1 YAGVD
6 GVAGLPP
13 GISALAG
20 DGSQGL
26 GLRQRY
32 SVTEIRN
39 GRQRRNL
46 GTGPMYVLPSNIG
59 PRSMPDYEQ
68 LAEQGLFDL
77 NNGGRIFAGQR
88 DETFYID
95 LGATFDTFNFRAP
108 PILDP
113 LQDSNDQDNPF
124 GNDMLSGFNVNSI
137 AIEVPISELTTDP
150 NAQIGVYASTSRR
163 RIRTLLNDGSSRS
176 IGSFVQV
183 ARMANPLV
191 NELIIGLGQ
200 KDRWNASAP
209 QNEQRFLDFYLN
221 PRLAS
226 LLNLAFDTNFPTSGR
241 TDLVAALLQYP
252 GQNPNVCSSNN
263 RCSDLLRLDLGI
275 EPTQP
280 EMQQRLGVLAGD
292 MAGFPNGRRPND
304 DVTDI
309 VLRVV
314 AGGLLSPV
322 PNLGDGVN
330 FNIGA

>member
-1 YAGVD
+1 MYSVIFKRAACLTLTPLALLLGWHESGTAASHREAPLIAQDPSADITDVYAFRNWNNPDNVVFIMNVIPAQEPGSGPNYFNFDDDVRYEIHLDTNQNGIAEDIVYQFQFDTEIRPPFGNLPLAYAGVD

-176 IGSFVQV
+176 IG
-183 ARMANPLV
+183 R
-191 NELIIGLGQ
+191 G
-200 KDRWNASAP
+200 
-209 QNEQRFLDFYLN
+209 
-221 PRLAS
+221 
-226 LLNLAFDTNFPTSGR
+226 
-241 TDLVAALLQYP
+241 TD
-252 GQNPNVCSSNN
+252 GFSS
-263 RCSDLLRLDLGI
+263 DI
-275 EPTQP
+275 EAHCT
-280 EMQQRLGVLAGD
+280 E
-292 MAGFPNGRRPND
+292 
-304 DVTDI
+304 
-309 VLRVV
+309 
-314 AGGLLSPV
+314 SP
-322 PNLGDGVN
+322 
-330 FNIGA
+330 